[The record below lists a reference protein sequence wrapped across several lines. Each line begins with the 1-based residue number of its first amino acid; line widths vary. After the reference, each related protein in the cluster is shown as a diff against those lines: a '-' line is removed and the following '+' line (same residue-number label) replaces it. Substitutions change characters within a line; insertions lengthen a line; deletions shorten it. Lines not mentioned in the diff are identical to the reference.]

1 MRENAGR
8 AGTLL
13 SGEERARRNDSYQYI
28 QASNGRRQDDT
39 KLILAGPSNKQQW
52 TSFKCNA
59 ICRSGSTSLL
69 HR

>member
-1 MRENAGR
+1 MRESTGR

-13 SGEERARRNDSYQYI
+13 SGGERARRNDYQYI
-28 QASNGRRQDDT
+28 QTSNGRRQDDT
-39 KLILAGPSNKQQW
+39 KLILVRPSNKQQW